1 MDFEKPPPFSAV
13 DISVIIHATEDENK
27 VLESLSTILCIHP
40 NKFQH
45 TESIGHWG
53 NRIVLTTGRLE
64 SADANTLVQKILNS
78 LNSMERGRLST
89 SLQSFLDEK
98 GNLYLRLDKQRICQK
113 RISLAESDSVRLRF
127 RPTRRF
133 KMDRNQ
139 GYLERGL
146 LSSKE

>member
-1 MDFEKPPPFSAV
+1 MDLEKPPPFSTV

-27 VLESLSTILCIHP
+27 ILESLSTILGVHP
-40 NKFQH
+40 NKFRH
-45 TESIGHWG
+45 MESIGHWG
-53 NRIVLTTGRLE
+53 NRIILTTGRLE
-64 SADANTLVQKILNS
+64 SAEANTPVKKILNS
-78 LNSMERGRLST
+78 LNSMERGRLSN
-89 SLQSFLDEK
+89 SLQSFIDEK

-113 RISLAESDSVRLRF
+113 RVSLAESDSVRLRF